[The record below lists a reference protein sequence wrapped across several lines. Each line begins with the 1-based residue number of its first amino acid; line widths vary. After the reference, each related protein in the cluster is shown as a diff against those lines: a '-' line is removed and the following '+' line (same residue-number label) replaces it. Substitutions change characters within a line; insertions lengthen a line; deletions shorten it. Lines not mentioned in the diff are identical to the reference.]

1 MKKIQL
7 IETGILAVALICGY
21 KFFDSLI
28 STAITTLYQF
38 AYGYGDAWT
47 AILQYL
53 ILAGI
58 YFGFFILLIRK
69 RSVIANFI
77 DKQGQEGSA
86 VADDDQFRINIHQNN
101 LLFVIIIALCLIT
114 LITEVP
120 SIVIGIYSY
129 FKKEVSGTDP
139 PGYNSVENLNFK
151 AAAIKVVITVIVL
164 GYAKQISHWFS
175 KSAAKDD
182 TVATTL
188 NLPE

>member
-1 MKKIQL
+1 MKKNQL

-53 ILAGI
+53 ILAAI

-86 VADDDQFRINIHQNN
+86 VADDDQFPINIHQNN

-139 PGYNSVENLNFK
+139 SGYNSVENLNFK

-164 GYAKQISHWFS
+164 GYAKQISHRFS